1 MSIVTILTHEFSSQA
16 YPMSPINNAWIVSN
30 IPNLNARAFTSA
42 MLISIANTA
51 GLISSNILIASE
63 APRYVTSCW
72 VNLGAA
78 ILCLITC
85 AGYSGWMRWENR
97 RRDRLQGV
105 SGQDYIT
112 RGVTGTTDPRFRFC
126 P

>member
-1 MSIVTILTHEFSSQA
+1 
-16 YPMSPINNAWIVSN
+16 
-30 IPNLNARAFTSA
+30 

-51 GLISSNILIASE
+51 GLISSNILIAEE

-78 ILCLITC
+78 ILCLVTC
-85 AGYSGWMRWENR
+85 AAYSAWMRWENR

-105 SGQDYIT
+105 AGMEYIT

>member
-1 MSIVTILTHEFSSQA
+1 
-16 YPMSPINNAWIVSN
+16 MSPINNAWIVSN

-42 MLISIANTA
+42 VLISIANTA

-63 APRYVTSCW
+63 APRYVTSCR

-78 ILCLITC
+78 ILCLVTC
-85 AGYSGWMRWENR
+85 VVYSLWMRWDNR
-97 RRDRLQGV
+97 RKDKLQTMNESYQNFGTSGV
-105 SGQDYIT
+105 SGTKDT
-112 RGVTGTTDPRFRFC
+112 RFRFC